1 MYVPYNAKSS
11 ISIFSYSAMRTAW
24 VDGVYDAEVLHELN
38 TAVDEM
44 AALLRCRKALCD
56 EGLKALLELLNSMKT
71 HHVWT
76 LCADLFILW
85 MRAVSSNY
93 LHI

>member
-1 MYVPYNAKSS
+1 MSYAKSTVFVS
-11 ISIFSYSAMRTAW
+11 FYSAMRTAW

-71 HHVWT
+71 HHV
-76 LCADLFILW
+76 
-85 MRAVSSNY
+85 
-93 LHI
+93 